1 MERVQQ
7 TLPTHPSVPPKGR
20 YTDDEVCRRIEHC
33 PRLGSL
39 RSINQ
44 ALHELLHAEQ
54 SYTAQIAEIIRRDP
68 TLTARLLKLVNSVFF
83 GLSSRIT
90 NIEEAVFYLGLRQ
103 IRELGM
109 ATPIIEDF
117 NDIHV
122 GFRKVNWRQLWQHS
136 IGTAI
141 LTRET
146 LSVTGHTFEDDAD
159 YVVGLVHNVGKIVM
173 AFAFPEEFDLLVNMP
188 AESTQAVAANEAAL
202 IGWDHARIG
211 AYYLE
216 KHNLADSIIEAVRYH
231 NNPEDSE
238 HFAHV
243 AASVQVSDF
252 LVRSVGISGIE
263 LIPPVTL
270 ENWSELPGWKILF
283 GDGNEEATLAIA
295 SLKHSLQLLPTII
308 KGMV

>member
-1 MERVQQ
+1 MDSAPHSSKPPHF
-7 TLPTHPSVPPKGR
+7 PTTAR
-20 YTDDEVCRRIEHC
+20 YRDEEICRRIDHC

-44 ALHELLHAEQ
+44 ALKELLHAEQ

-68 TLTARLLKLVNSVFF
+68 TLTSRLLKLVNSVFF
-83 GLSSRIT
+83 GLSTRIT

-117 NDIHV
+117 NDLQV
-122 GFRKVNWRQLWQHS
+122 GFRKVNWRQMWQHS

-146 LSVTGHTFEDDAD
+146 LSVIGLSFEDDSD
-159 YVVGLVHNVGKIVM
+159 YIVGLVHNVGKIVL
-173 AFAFPEEFDLLVNMP
+173 AFAFPEEFDVLVNTS
-188 AESTQAVAANEAAL
+188 ARTTQEVAAYERAMV
-202 IGWDHARIG
+202 GWDHARIG

-216 KHNLADSIIEAVRYH
+216 KHSLAAPVVEAVRYH
-231 NNPEDSE
+231 NDPY
-238 HFAHV
+238 
-243 AASVQVSDF
+243 AAEQYPQIAAAVQVADH
-252 LVRSVGISGIE
+252 LVRSVGIQGIE
-263 LIPPVTL
+263 LTEAVYEEQWT
-270 ENWSELPGWKILF
+270 SLPGWEILF
-283 GDGNEEATLAIA
+283 GNDSEEAHLAVA
-295 SLKHSLQLLPTII
+295 SLRHSLLLLPTVI